1 MSAIDSV
8 LILTGG
14 TSRRMGVDKADS
26 AFGSGRTLLGYV
38 YAGMGT
44 DRKILIAGPE
54 REYPAL
60 YFREDP
66 PGAGP
71 VAAIAAALE
80 KVELRNSAVI
90 AVIAVDT
97 PFGIQWLLKQEL
109 DEGSDALIPRDVN
122 DREHYLCALYRCSSL
137 HAAIDQLPTVANASM
152 RDLISHFD
160 VIKFADNPHTEDLS
174 SAEVLLDINTPA
186 DLELAHSIR
195 ERLNMSSVR
204 TS

>member
-1 MSAIDSV
+1 MSAIDAV
-8 LILTGG
+8 LVLTGG

-26 AFGSGRTLLGYV
+26 PFGPDHTLLGYV
-38 YAGMGT
+38 HEAIGNK
-44 DRKILIAGPE
+44 REILVAGPD
-54 REYPAL
+54 REFPAL

-109 DEGSDALIPRDVN
+109 DEGSDALIPRDIN
-122 DREHYLCALYRCSSL
+122 GREHYLCALYRCSSL
-137 HAAIDQLPTVANASM
+137 RAAIDQLPTVAHASM
-152 RDLISHFD
+152 KDLISHLD
-160 VIKFADNPHTEDLS
+160 EVTCVDNPSTDDLT